1 MANPAPS
8 SSELSSSRLPS
19 GETLLALEQQVRHG
33 GTAQGGTAKGG
44 TGTGLVAGDLDGCW
58 QLDQVWPKGSSRPAS
73 FSGLLL
79 RGLAARLEIEVSGE
93 ALRLSNVVQLGALEL
108 RFRGPGPL
116 VGARPLLQ
124 FWFELLELRLAGR
137 LLLQRS
143 LPVPPP
149 RRLPFFALIARD
161 PAGWLA
167 ARGRGGGLALWR
179 LQPLEPGGSAAD
191 RSAQG

>member
-8 SSELSSSRLPS
+8 SAEWPS
-19 GETLLALEQQVRHG
+19 GETLLALEQQVRRAG
-33 GTAQGGTAKGG
+33 S
-44 TGTGLVAGDLDGCW
+44 GLVASDLAGCW

-93 ALRLSNVVQLGALEL
+93 ALRLSNVVNLGALEL
-108 RFRGPGPL
+108 RFRGPGTL
-116 VGARPLLQ
+116 VGTRPLLQ

-143 LPVPPP
+143 LPAPPP
-149 RRLPFFALIARD
+149 RRLPFFALIGRD

-179 LQPLEPGGSAAD
+179 LQPLDPSASAAD
-191 RSAQG
+191 HSAQG